1 MMEPISR
8 RQALL
13 LGALGTGGVVAGALG
28 LARAGAPGV
37 SGTGPGDDSTPRL
50 AGGAD
55 LVEPEELSSTGGR
68 LRVELTMAEAEV
80 DVGGRR
86 ARLLTY
92 NGTVPGP
99 TLRLRPGDTLQV
111 RLVNQLD
118 APTNLHVH
126 GLHVSPEGNGDNPFL
141 SIEPGE
147 AFDYE
152 FVLRADHPTGTFWYH
167 PHRHGHV
174 ADQIFGGLYGAIVV
188 EDDLP
193 MSRERILIV
202 SDLSL
207 EADGSVSRPTMQDQM
222 MGREGSIVLVN
233 GQVRPR
239 VTAAPGERQRWR
251 VINACTSRHLLLDLA
266 DQPVDLL
273 GVDLGRSA
281 SLRAAEGVLLAPGNR
296 ADLLVTPRAGRAP
309 WRALPYD
316 RGGMGM
322 GMGMGMG
329 GAPGPDS
336 ADLAILEVSGAT
348 VEPPPLPAATAPA
361 DLRTVEPARRRLI
374 TFTMGMGMGGGM
386 SFGFDDRSFDPART
400 DQEIVAGTVEEWTL
414 DNPTPMDHPFH
425 LHVWPMQVVESDGEA
440 VADPMWRDVVE
451 VPAGG
456 SRVVRIAFD
465 DFAGRS
471 VYHCH
476 ILDHEDAGMMGV
488 VDVRPAR

>member
-1 MMEPISR
+1 MEPISR
-8 RQALL
+8 RQALA

-28 LARAGAPGV
+28 LARTGVPWGGGTSPG
-37 SGTGPGDDSTPRL
+37 GDLTPRR

-55 LVEPEELSSTGGR
+55 LVEPEVLTSADGR

-80 DVGGRR
+80 DVGGRS

-111 RLVNQLD
+111 RLANQLD

-141 SIEPGE
+141 TIEPGE
-147 AFDYE
+147 VFDYE
-152 FVLRADHPTGTFWYH
+152 FVLPADHPTGTFWYH
-167 PHRHGHV
+167 PHHHGHV
-174 ADQIFGGLYGAIVV
+174 ADQVFGGLYGAIVV

-193 MSRERILIV
+193 VSRERILIV

-207 EADGSVSRPTMQDQM
+207 EADGSVSRPRMQDQM

-251 VINACTSRHLLLDLA
+251 VVNACTSRHLVLDLA

-273 GVDLGRSA
+273 GVDLGRSSA
-281 SLRAAEGVLLAPGNR
+281 LRAAEEVLLAPGNR
-296 ADLLVTPRAGRAP
+296 ADLLVTPYAGRTP

-322 GMGMGMG
+322 GRG
-329 GAPGPDS
+329 GASGPGS
-336 ADLAILEVSGAT
+336 AILAILEVSGAT
-348 VEPPPLPAATAPA
+348 VESPPPLPAATAPA

-386 SFGFDDRSFDPART
+386 SFGFDGRSFDPART
-400 DQEIVAGTVEEWTL
+400 DQEIVGGTVEEWTL

-425 LHVWPMQVVESDGEA
+425 LHVWPMQVVEADGKA
-440 VADPMWRDVVE
+440 VADPRWRDVVE
-451 VPAGG
+451 VPARGR
-456 SRVVRIAFD
+456 RVVRIAFEG
-465 DFAGRS
+465 FAGRS

-476 ILDHEDAGMMGV
+476 ILDHEDGGMMGV
-488 VDVRPAR
+488 VEVRPAR